1 MPQPQTATSEMNDHL
16 KRIGAEDLAGVASS
30 KHIQSI
36 GRLQSQSTKNPSVG
50 ILIEDGKRHIMY
62 GLGDPNFAPA
72 RLTYDDKGKLESVQ
86 INNSDRSGHV
96 TYKAAAPVVEAIL
109 KAAASKPQGRGY
121 AVAALAKAA
130 NATDKFGNSNWG
142 VGLIASAQDKDTKN
156 LSSTHL
162 AIAALQAKWQQFV
175 KPYETPKL
183 TQQKP
188 QAQKPPAR

>member
-1 MPQPQTATSEMNDHL
+1 MPQPQTSDISEHL
-16 KRIGAEDLAGVASS
+16 KRIGADDLAGVAGS

-36 GRLQSQSTKNPSVG
+36 GRLQSSSQKNPSVG
-50 ILIEDGKRHIMY
+50 ILVENGKVNLMF

-72 RLTYDDKGKLESVQ
+72 RMTYDDKGKLESVQ

-96 TYKAAAPVVEAIL
+96 TYKAAAPVVDAIL
-109 KAAASKPQGRGY
+109 KAAASKPQGRGQ

-130 NATDKFGNSNWG
+130 NATDKFGNCNWG

-162 AIAALQAKWQQFV
+162 AIAALQNKWQQFV
-175 KPYETPKL
+175 KPFEAPKMV
-183 TQQKP
+183 QQNP
-188 QAQKPPAR
+188 ATQKPPGR